1 MQNTREVLKNI
12 GYIFLKIYFCS
23 LNNSLNIK
31 VLFFLHL
38 LGNDGSSLQVAFKFL
53 KIVLCLV
60 FRGSHTKRFQHLKKS
75 VEYFEKEQIILIV
88 V

>member
-1 MQNTREVLKNI
+1 MLELE
-12 GYIFLKIYFCS
+12 YIFLKIYFCS

-31 VLFFLHL
+31 VLFFFFAPFRQRWV
-38 LGNDGSSLQVAFKFL
+38 SLQVAFKFL

-60 FRGSHTKRFQHLKKS
+60 FRGSHTKCFQHLKKS
-75 VEYFEKEQIILIV
+75 VEYFEEEQIILIV

>member
-31 VLFFLHL
+31 LLFFLHL
-38 LGNDGSSLQVAFKFL
+38 LGNDGS
-53 KIVLCLV
+53 
-60 FRGSHTKRFQHLKKS
+60 
-75 VEYFEKEQIILIV
+75 
-88 V
+88 

>member
-1 MQNTREVLKNI
+1 MQNTREVFKNI

-31 VLFFLHL
+31 VLGFLHL
-38 LGNDGSSLQVAFKFL
+38 LGNDGFSLQVAFKFL

-60 FRGSHTKRFQHLKKS
+60 FRGSHTKHFQHLKKS

>member
-12 GYIFLKIYFCS
+12 EYIFLKIYFCS

-31 VLFFLHL
+31 VLVFLHL